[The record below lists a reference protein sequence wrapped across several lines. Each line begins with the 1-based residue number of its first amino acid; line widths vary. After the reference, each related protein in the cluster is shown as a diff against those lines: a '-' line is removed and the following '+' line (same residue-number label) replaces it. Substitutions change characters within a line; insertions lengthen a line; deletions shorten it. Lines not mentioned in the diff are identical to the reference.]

1 MRSYKIAERIVNM
14 NICTLD
20 IKALHFT
27 VMPISIEEVY
37 VSALKKKIQNWKKEI
52 IQKEEGT
59 NNVIQEK
66 KTPEHVMRTIKT
78 FLFNETL
85 YTEITKAALLMCG
98 TAEHELG
105 KKIQEL
111 IAYVHTL
118 MSNYVDIFDAWKI
131 VKDNLRW
138 VTCVPR

>member
-20 IKALHFT
+20 TLCILWEHTDNVIKGHACKEGCQSREIYIKALHFT

-37 VSALKKKIQNWKKEI
+37 VSALKKQIQNWKKEI

-98 TAEHELG
+98 TAEPG
-105 KKIQEL
+105 
-111 IAYVHTL
+111 
-118 MSNYVDIFDAWKI
+118 
-131 VKDNLRW
+131 
-138 VTCVPR
+138 